1 MTGTGTTPRDH
12 SPTDHWGDIDGRAIH
27 FPMIVDSMNQLT
39 LTYDVDVAAATTLIP
54 GDAFVAMETE
64 PGRAMFVMSL
74 VDYIVNPWGSYD
86 EVNLGFMV
94 TLRPDPSLTGAFV
107 YRMPVNE
114 EFTCK
119 AGNQVMGLPK
129 TVEDLTFDYSDGSVR
144 VDLAMDGRPTMSIVF
159 PDAGQTEPATM
170 TETLTFSY
178 LGGGPTAIPLGIEVG
193 GAVIDPRE
201 IRVELHDSPVAD
213 ELRSLGLPDAA
224 PQLAMWGR
232 GLRGTFQRP
241 YPLQV

>member
-1 MTGTGTTPRDH
+1 MTETQIT
-12 SPTDHWGDIDGRAIH
+12 SIDHWGEIDGQSIH
-27 FPMIVDSMNQLT
+27 FPMVVDSMNQLT
-39 LTYDVDVAAATTLIP
+39 LTYDVDAAAAAALVP
-54 GDAFVAMETE
+54 GDDFRVLETE
-64 PGRAMFVMSL
+64 PGRAMFVISI
-74 VDYIVNPWGSYD
+74 VDYIENPWGAYD

-94 TLRPDPSLTGAFV
+94 QLRADPTVTGAFV

-129 TVEDLTFDYSDGSVR
+129 TVEELSFEYSDGSVR
-144 VDLAMDGRPTMSIVF
+144 VDLAMDGRPTMSVVF
-159 PDAGQTEPATM
+159 PDAPQTDPATM

-193 GAVIDPRE
+193 GAVIDPDA
-201 IRVELHDSPVAD
+201 IRVELFDSPVAD
-213 ELRSLGLPDAA
+213 ELRSLGLPELA

-232 GLRGTFQRP
+232 GVGGSFGRP
-241 YPLQV
+241 YPLTA